1 MSIDVLIVHNHI
13 DESVKDSF
21 SNMFGPNMAG
31 NDMTREISVIG
42 NTGETKEVFFN
53 TYSTCTLPGGFG
65 IFTGG
70 GVAAPVSG
78 CG

>member
-1 MSIDVLIVHNHI
+1 
-13 DESVKDSF
+13 
-21 SNMFGPNMAG
+21 MAG
-31 NDMTREISVIG
+31 TDIKREIPVIG
-42 NTGETKEVFFN
+42 NTGETKVVFFK